1 MPKAKGEH
9 TYQKMIDVAI
19 YLFAKDGIHNT
30 SFSKIA
36 KALNMTKPSLY
47 YYVDSKE
54 QLIEEV
60 FDYIYEDYV
69 FASYFDEKKLVATEI
84 ESYLIEGG
92 LQFIEE
98 VDEDG
103 SILNLLQEF
112 ALYANRQKETKP
124 LFFEKMQHSR
134 RSFVQGFEK
143 ALLVAGV
150 DKKQVLPRAQTLA
163 LMLANIQSYKKM
175 DAYVDELTLWSFTVK
190 NAIKE

>member
-1 MPKAKGEH
+1 MTKAKGEN

-54 QLIEEV
+54 ELVAKV

-69 FASYFDEKKLVATEI
+69 FSSYFEDKKLVAKDVA
-84 ESYLIEGG
+84 SYLIEGG

-112 ALYANRQKETKP
+112 TLYANRQKETKP
-124 LFFEKMQHSR
+124 YFFGKMQYSKQ
-134 RSFVQGFEK
+134 SFVKGFEK
-143 ALLVAGV
+143 SLLLAGV
-150 DKKQVLPRAQTLA
+150 DKKQVLQRAQTLA
-163 LMLANIQSYKKM
+163 LMLANIQSYKKI
-175 DAYVDELTLWSFTVK
+175 DENLDEATLWTFTVK